1 MSRFGRWLLALF
13 RRRGG
18 RRDRHRDDSADR
30 IVPPGTPAP
39 RAELAVAGLLLLTAV
54 FAASFAVVYL
64 FDRFPAQHQLLGI
77 TLGVALT
84 LAGAA
89 LVLGGKTLIVSEEL
103 EEDYPEPAHPQEQE
117 EIAEIIEESR
127 GGITRKRLITRA
139 GATAGGAL
147 GIAALLPTLSTGPW
161 FGVDPLYETPWR
173 RGRRLVDDRGKP
185 FRADEIKQGTFY
197 TAYPE
202 GADHRNLG
210 APLVVVRVP
219 PESLRLPPQR
229 AGWAPHGIL
238 AYSKICTHAG
248 CAISLYRSPTF
259 SPTQPEPALVCPCHY
274 STFDPAS
281 GGDVIFGPAGRTL
294 PQLPLTVDREG
305 EVWADGK
312 LSGPVGPSWWG
323 VRMRDGES

>member
-1 MSRFGRWLLALF
+1 MRRFGRWLHGLF
-13 RRRGG
+13 VPSPR
-18 RRDRHRDDSADR
+18 RRDRRPDDPADR

-39 RAELAVAGLLLLTAV
+39 RAELAVAGLLLLTAL
-54 FAASFAVVYL
+54 FAAGFAVVYL
-64 FDRFPAQHQLLGI
+64 FDRFPTQHQLLGI

-103 EEDYPEPAHPQEQE
+103 EEDYPDPEHPRDQE
-117 EIAEIIEESR
+117 EVAEIIEESR
-127 GGITRKRLITRA
+127 GGITRKRLITGA

-147 GIAALLPTLSTGPW
+147 GVAALLPTLSTGPW
-161 FGVDPLYETPWR
+161 FDVDPLYETPWR
-173 RGRRLVDDRGKP
+173 RGRRLVDRRGRP
-185 FRADEIKQGTFY
+185 LRAEEIKQGTFY

-202 GADHRNLG
+202 GADRRNIG

-219 PESLRLPPQR
+219 PETLRLPPQR
-229 AGWAPHGIL
+229 AGWAPQGIV

-259 SPTQPEPALVCPCHY
+259 SPTQPEPGLVCPCHY

-281 GGDVIFGPAGRTL
+281 GGDAVFGPAPRPL
-294 PQLPLTVDREG
+294 PQLPLDIDRTG
-305 EVWADGK
+305 ELRAGGN

-323 VRMRDGES
+323 VRMRDGDS